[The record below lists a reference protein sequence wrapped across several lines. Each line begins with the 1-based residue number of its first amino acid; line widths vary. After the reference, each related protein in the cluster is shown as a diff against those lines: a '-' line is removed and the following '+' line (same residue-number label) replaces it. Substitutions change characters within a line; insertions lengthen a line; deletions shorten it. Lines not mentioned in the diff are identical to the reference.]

1 MPVGAP
7 IAPRRRRV
15 AATLLLA
22 GWLRPAAAAI
32 VLPPRAAAPEPSAP
46 DADAP
51 PARSIVIPEPSAD
64 DGGAPTSR
72 FSEVTEAFGDD
83 VGAVVVESH
92 PVAERLAF
100 GNTPQPWLLVT
111 GLGFGGNRAD
121 FGETESKTN
130 GSQNCRGALVLAR
143 RHANASGNGARKKT
157 SKTSPPRA

>member
-64 DGGAPTSR
+64 EGGAPAELTQR
-72 FSEVTEAFGDD
+72 AQAGD
-83 VGAVVVESH
+83 VGAMVALGYYHYRH
-92 PVAERLAF
+92 PSEPQAAALTQRWWQQAAQAGDARGMAALGYFLA
-100 GNTPQPWLLVT
+100 TR
-111 GLGFGGNRAD
+111 GGGTSNMP
-121 FGETESKTN
+121 
-130 GSQNCRGALVLAR
+130 LAR
-143 RHANASGNGARKKT
+143 Q
-157 SKTSPPRA
+157 